1 MYWRQGNDMAETSS
15 SGSST
20 PPTPSSG
27 LPSPAL
33 NELPWPALQSETTK
47 EVLQS
52 VLKVRK
58 TWKTL
63 RGGETVWPLELEAA
77 LLEGLEKYVPDDSRE
92 TRMLGR
98 FPRRNRFIS
107 DYIYEKTGK
116 RRSAKQVG
124 SRLQQLRESCGGRQL
139 LHLLSPFREPAYPDS
154 AASGD
159 SALSSPVEPL
169 PGDSMF
175 PGLSSSRHTV
185 MYIDILPTGAPD
197 DVRRSSKPS
206 PWSDSGDIVRA
217 SDHPRSIG
225 SINPVVSFTSRSPL
239 VAHSRFTVY
248 SEDLI
253 LHAETVP
260 LTLLPQQAPQSSDFL
275 YSTRMV
281 PKYWQVILDSP
292 DPTRFT
298 IFQEVVRED
307 NSLIAFSATYKFS
320 YPVRRLPNSS
330 SSSYLSPAPKKSWLG
345 VPFDHSTQSYELP
358 SLADTRYPMFEPASW
373 NAALKDAYTRENSP
387 PERYHSPGSD
397 SSSVCFPSELSHYVS

>member
-1 MYWRQGNDMAETSS
+1 MYWSEGNNVAETSS
-15 SGSST
+15 SGSFT

-27 LPSPAL
+27 LPSSAL

-52 VLKVRK
+52 VLRVRK

-77 LLEGLEKYVPDDSRE
+77 LLEGQSSVRSPSLEKYVPDDSRE
-92 TRMLGR
+92 TRILGR

-116 RRSAKQVG
+116 QRSAKQVG
-124 SRLQQLRESCGGRQL
+124 SRLQQLRESCGDQQL
-139 LHLLSPFREPAYPDS
+139 LHLLSPFGEPAYPDP

-159 SALSSPVEPL
+159 SALSSPVSPL
-169 PGDSMF
+169 SGDSMF

-185 MYIDILPTGAPD
+185 MYIDILPTGAPH
-197 DVRRSSKPS
+197 DVRPSSKPS

-217 SDHPRSIG
+217 SDHPRSIT

-307 NSLIAFSATYKFS
+307 NPLIAFSATYKFS
-320 YPVRRLPNSS
+320 YPVRRLPDS

-345 VPFDHSTQSYELP
+345 MPFDNSARPYELP

-373 NAALKDAYTRENSP
+373 SDAL
-387 PERYHSPGSD
+387 
-397 SSSVCFPSELSHYVS
+397 

>member
-1 MYWRQGNDMAETSS
+1 MIYWRQGNNMAETSP

-20 PPTPSSG
+20 PPTPSFG
-27 LPSPAL
+27 LPSSAL

-63 RGGETVWPLELEAA
+63 RGRETVWPLELEAA
-77 LLEGLEKYVPDDSRE
+77 PSLEKYVPDDSRE
-92 TRMLGR
+92 TRILGR

-124 SRLQQLRESCGGRQL
+124 SRLQQLRESYGDQQL
-139 LHLLSPFREPAYPDS
+139 LHLLTPFGEPAYPDS
-154 AASGD
+154 AASGN
-159 SALSSPVEPL
+159 SVLSSPVSPL
-169 PGDSMF
+169 SGDSMCHD
-175 PGLSSSRHTV
+175 LSSSRHTV

-197 DVRRSSKPS
+197 DRRSCKPS

-217 SDHPRSIG
+217 SDHPRSIA
-225 SINPVVSFTSRSPL
+225 SINPVMSFTSRSPL

-260 LTLLPQQAPQSSDFL
+260 LTLLPQQAPRSSDSL

-298 IFQEVVRED
+298 IFQEV
-307 NSLIAFSATYKFS
+307 L
-320 YPVRRLPNSS
+320 PVRRLPDSS
-330 SSSYLSPAPKKSWLG
+330 SSSYLSPAPKKSWFG
-345 VPFDHSTQSYELP
+345 VPFDNSAQSNELP
-358 SLADTRYPMFEPASW
+358 SLADTRYPMLEPASW
-373 NAALKDAYTRENSP
+373 NAALKDPYTRENPPPP

-397 SSSVCFPSELSHYVS
+397 SSVCFPSELSHYACLAASSAPSLGAPHFVN

>member
-1 MYWRQGNDMAETSS
+1 MMYWREGNNVAETSS

-27 LPSPAL
+27 LPASAL

-77 LLEGLEKYVPDDSRE
+77 LLEGQSSVRSPSLEKYVPDDSRE
-92 TRMLGR
+92 TRILGR

-107 DYIYEKTGK
+107 DYIYEKTGAATTAGVV
-116 RRSAKQVG
+116 RRPTMLALIRAYHLV
-124 SRLQQLRESCGGRQL
+124 
-139 LHLLSPFREPAYPDS
+139 LHLLSPFGEPAYPDP

-159 SALSSPVEPL
+159 SALSSPVSPL
-169 PGDSMF
+169 SGDSMFRVF
-175 PGLSSSRHTV
+175 PGLSSSRHTI
-185 MYIDILPTGAPD
+185 MYIDILPTGAPH
-197 DVRRSSKPS
+197 DVRPSSKPS

-217 SDHPRSIG
+217 SDHPRSIA

-298 IFQEVVRED
+298 ISQEVVRED
-307 NSLIAFSATYKFS
+307 NSLIAF
-320 YPVRRLPNSS
+320 
-330 SSSYLSPAPKKSWLG
+330 
-345 VPFDHSTQSYELP
+345 
-358 SLADTRYPMFEPASW
+358 
-373 NAALKDAYTRENSP
+373 
-387 PERYHSPGSD
+387 
-397 SSSVCFPSELSHYVS
+397 PSELSHCVCPAASSAACL